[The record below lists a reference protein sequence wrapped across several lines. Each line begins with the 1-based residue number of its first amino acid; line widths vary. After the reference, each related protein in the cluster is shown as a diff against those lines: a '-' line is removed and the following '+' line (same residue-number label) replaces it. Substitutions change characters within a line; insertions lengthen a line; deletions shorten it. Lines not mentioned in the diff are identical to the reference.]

1 MKPLNFTLRQHTP
14 MLHFQASQEGA
25 TLRAS
30 DVKPRF
36 DRWLIKEVWDDNFDE
51 CCSYLVGYSDKFSEK
66 EMDNF
71 RQKFDGGYRALNYKM
86 RIVALSEDAPRPTHR
101 ENRKGTMVSYYPMYF
116 GDQREAI
123 SRNCR
128 VEFTFTGCRREL
140 KEAIIDNF
148 AIFINSHNFGIR
160 SSKGY
165 GSFTVASCSEKDFPK
180 IFPEIYVELDNGSW
194 KDVENQ
200 IDLFYKT
207 IRSGINL
214 TQKIRRDDGKYMKGP
229 DGKVLRKGYYFKS
242 MLYSYVE
249 KKYNGACWDK
259 KIIKN
264 HFLKAKQSVI
274 DIKKDYR
281 DCLGLSASESWL
293 DYKITITK
301 SVKDIDRFASP
312 IVFKPVTN
320 GAKWKVYI
328 ILNKIPEKY
337 QGEVKVSATQMKEK
351 PVDTR
356 LITDYQTTPLTGM
369 YLCNDFSLEKYFDY
383 LFKECPAGM
392 KKNSWLNANDISER
406 FVKYDET
413 EYQKKHMEDIV
424 DFYRKL
430 RAFYANKS

>member
-1 MKPLNFTLRQHTP
+1 METLTFTLKQHTP

-36 DRWLIKEVWDDNFDE
+36 DRWLIKEVWDDNFDK
-51 CCSYLVGYSDKFSEK
+51 CCPYLVGYSDKFSTK
-66 EMDNF
+66 ERNDF
-71 RQKFDGGYRALNYKM
+71 KEKFDGGFRALNYKM
-86 RIVALSEDAPRPTHR
+86 RIIALSDDEPLPTHR
-101 ENRKGTMVSYYPMYF
+101 KNQNGKIVSDYPMYF
-116 GDQREAI
+116 GDKRETI
-123 SRNCR
+123 SRDCR
-128 VEFTFTGCRREL
+128 VEFTFTECHRDL
-140 KEAIIDNF
+140 KVPINDNF

-165 GSFTVASCSEKDFPK
+165 GSFSVASCSEKDFP
-180 IFPEIYVELDNGSW
+180 EIYVVLDKGRW

-281 DCLGLSASESWL
+281 DCLGLSTSESWL

-301 SVKDIDRFASP
+301 SVKGIDRFASP
-312 IVFKPVTN
+312 IVFKPVKDK
-320 GAKWKVYI
+320 GKWKLYI
-328 ILNKIPEKY
+328 ILNKIPEQY

-356 LITDYQTTPLTGM
+356 LITDYETTPMTGM

-392 KKNSWLNANDISER
+392 KRKSWLNANDISER
-406 FVKYDET
+406 FVKNQTNGFQEK
-413 EYQKKHMEDIV
+413 QIKDIV
-424 DFYRKL
+424 NFYKKL